1 MAFSGFAE
9 MFVRFAKVL
18 CFNVPSPFFSLS
30 QFFVVS
36 LPRISNESSMTQDNS
51 IVIREYLTTDKEVV
65 MNLIKLNTP
74 NFFAKE
80 EVNDLSNYLDKEI
93 ELYYVLLVD
102 GKVVGCGGINFAEKR
117 TIGKISWD
125 IMHPDY
131 QGKSLGKKLL
141 RYRIEVLKAIPSIKK
156 ITVRTSQ
163 LAYKFYEKQGF
174 TLNEIKRNYWADG
187 FDMYSMQYNEL

>member
-1 MAFSGFAE
+1 
-9 MFVRFAKVL
+9 
-18 CFNVPSPFFSLS
+18 
-30 QFFVVS
+30 
-36 LPRISNESSMTQDNS
+36 MTQDNS

-102 GKVVGCGGINFAEKR
+102 GKVVGCGGINLAEKR

>member
-1 MAFSGFAE
+1 
-9 MFVRFAKVL
+9 
-18 CFNVPSPFFSLS
+18 
-30 QFFVVS
+30 
-36 LPRISNESSMTQDNS
+36 MTQDNS

-141 RYRIEVLKAIPSIKK
+141 RYRIKVLKAIPSIKK

-174 TLNEIKRNYWADG
+174 TLNESNAIIGLTVLICIVCNIMNYNCKI
-187 FDMYSMQYNEL
+187 FNSNVSSHTLLTFRHTRY

>member
-1 MAFSGFAE
+1 MIS
-9 MFVRFAKVL
+9 
-18 CFNVPSPFFSLS
+18 C
-30 QFFVVS
+30 QFLIFVS

-102 GKVVGCGGINFAEKR
+102 GVRRPACAFIKSEAFEERAWNTERKGC
-117 TIGKISWD
+117 
-125 IMHPDY
+125 
-131 QGKSLGKKLL
+131 L
-141 RYRIEVLKAIPSIKK
+141 
-156 ITVRTSQ
+156 
-163 LAYKFYEKQGF
+163 
-174 TLNEIKRNYWADG
+174 
-187 FDMYSMQYNEL
+187 